1 MSKQEDCAHTSKR
14 FKFSLTGDPWL
25 DPDAAAV
32 PALEKLT
39 VSESVPT
46 TWFSDSVMDT
56 LTGFSEDIGS
66 ILTPVSFDVDSEA
79 GVLSSPSP
87 TPGVAESMSWS
98 PAEEP
103 TVLPVVDP
111 VQVGGMS
118 NSEQQI
124 YQPAST
130 PKKTSIDPSS
140 PMPKTTTGCLN
151 DKYILHNNPQINDI
165 VKKITAIL
173 CVKAQRVKNNTM
185 HHMLFIVTEDVEERN
200 LRCRS
205 LKMLECD
212 CGLRMELKYSTCERK
227 CHRTDV
233 ICVSIL
239 QLIDNNITLVL
250 GFIDIENRV
259 TKWVRLFNQQ
269 SYVTTGVGHISKFWI
284 VVQHATSKLSK
295 MLVTHGWAD
304 LFSYAN
310 PWVGD
315 KQFRLNNSQGF
326 SKHTRKWAVGW
337 QEQRIPEYTITEDP
351 ETCEAGKIDILIIV
365 YALRQMLACS
375 PNQYPM
381 FWHNMRSCWPLLQMG
396 KASELTKMVGKN
408 LVEHLFNK
416 SDQAKDKLNKISM
429 ESWSQISTLLHLPP
443 RQFAK
448 NPRKRA
454 RPAIDKTGCGGR
466 TKGKFESILTNV

>member
-1 MSKQEDCAHTSKR
+1 MSREEDCAHTNKR

-32 PALEKLT
+32 TELENLT
-39 VSESVPT
+39 VSNAVPT

-66 ILTPVSFDVDSEA
+66 ILTPVSLDVDSEA
-79 GVLSSPSP
+79 EVLSSHSP
-87 TPGVAESMSWS
+87 TPGVAENLSWS
-98 PAEEP
+98 SAEEP

-111 VQVGGMS
+111 VRVGGMS
-118 NSEQQI
+118 NSEQQM
-124 YQPAST
+124 YQPASA
-130 PKKTSIDPSS
+130 PRKTIIDPSS
-140 PMPKTTTGCLN
+140 PMPKTATGCLN
-151 DKYILHNNPQINDI
+151 DKYMLHNNPQLNDI
-165 VKKITAIL
+165 VKQIKAIL
-173 CVKAQRVKNNTM
+173 GVKSQRVKNNTI
-185 HHMLFIVTEDVEERN
+185 HHMVFIVNEAVEERH

-205 LKMLECD
+205 LKMLDCD
-212 CGLRMELKYSTCERK
+212 CGLRMELKYNTCDRK

-239 QLIDNNITLVL
+239 QLIENNITLVL
-250 GFIDIENRV
+250 GLIDVENRV

-269 SYVTTGVGHISKFWI
+269 SWITAGVGHRSNFWI
-284 VVQHATSKLSK
+284 MVQHVNSKLSK

-315 KQFRLNNSQGF
+315 KQFRLNKQGF

-337 QEQRIPEYTITEDP
+337 QEQRIPEYTITENP
-351 ETCEAGKIDILIIV
+351 ETCVAGKIDILIIV

-381 FWHNMRSCWPLLQMG
+381 FWHNMRSCWPLLRME
-396 KASELTKMVGKN
+396 KASEITKMVGKN
-408 LVEHLFNK
+408 LVEYLFYK
-416 SDQAKDKLNKISM
+416 STPAKDNLNEMSM
-429 ESWSQISTLLHLPP
+429 ETWSQITFLLHLPP

-448 NPRKRA
+448 NPRKRG
-454 RPAIDKTGCGGR
+454 RPAVDKTGGR
-466 TKGKFESILTNV
+466 TKGTFESIFI